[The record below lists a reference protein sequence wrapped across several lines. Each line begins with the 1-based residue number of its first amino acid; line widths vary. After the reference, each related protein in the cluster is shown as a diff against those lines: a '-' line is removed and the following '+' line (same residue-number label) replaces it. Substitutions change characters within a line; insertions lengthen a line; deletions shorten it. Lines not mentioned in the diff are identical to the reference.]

1 MENKEIGIVE
11 TVAEDLER
19 QKVEEEAIKEVPIA
33 KMIVKKT
40 KAWVVDEYNATKTCP
55 DCGKEMHGWAFRQD
69 FAFCPFCGTELSTKK

>member
-33 KMIVKKT
+33 KMIVKN
-40 KAWVVDEYNATKTCP
+40 V
-55 DCGKEMHGWAFRQD
+55 
-69 FAFCPFCGTELSTKK
+69 